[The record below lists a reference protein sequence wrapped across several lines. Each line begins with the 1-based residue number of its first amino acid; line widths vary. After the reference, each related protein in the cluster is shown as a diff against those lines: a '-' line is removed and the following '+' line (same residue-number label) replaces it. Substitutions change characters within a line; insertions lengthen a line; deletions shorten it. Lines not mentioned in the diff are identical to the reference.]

1 MRQSVTKVLVGLL
14 CFSCL
19 VVTGQA
25 QQTMPIDPDSA
36 PLDLRI
42 LVDISGS
49 MRDTDPNNLRI
60 PAVNLLVELLPEGS
74 TAGVWTF
81 GQFVNM
87 LVPHGQV
94 DSAWRAQARQ
104 RTNDINSVALHT
116 NIGEAIERASY
127 DFGFSTGR
135 NPKHYIILT
144 DGKVDIPPS
153 AAASRAERDR
163 IIRDLVPRV
172 REHNGTIHMV
182 GLSDDLDDTLMSQLA
197 AQTGGLNAVAADA
210 DELLALFLQV
220 MNASLGDQAP
230 AEVALDSNQQFRI
243 DSSVS
248 EFTAV
253 VFRPEPL
260 PVTLIAPNG
269 QRYTPDQLPA
279 NSEWLV
285 SERYDLITIRMPM
298 SGTWEVEGELG
309 ANSRIAVVSDLNLQ
323 VSPLPLNMM
332 AQNEAPLSAQFRDT
346 DGAVTDQEFLDLMT
360 LTAVVRQGAT
370 VVQRGTLTRS
380 GNEYVGNVTMP
391 SDEGS
396 YDVVIEAD
404 GQTFNRRRV
413 FSVNVREPLA
423 VEVIPRT
430 TSYEIRVYPNL
441 PELAEQP
448 MRLVAQ
454 VDGPDG
460 SAQFLP
466 FTQQPAGYWALD
478 VSGNR
483 GEGNYAVDVNVQFTG
498 IEQPTGELLIAPIV
512 LAFPVQAGEPR
523 SISAQQAQ
531 PPVEHQPVAPAPVI
545 PAPAT
550 TEPQESTAP
559 AETESPAVPAP
570 TEPFEI
576 GEEGLPDDWLDFV
589 PDDQRD
595 LTDWLP
601 YALAGGSGLLFL
613 ILLYLVYRRFEGRN
627 KLDDLDLDEP
637 LSKAERAVLEEM
649 DGKEVDEEVYVDKPA
664 PAAQAEDA
672 SEDDI
677 PTISDAVQNA
687 QEDDV
692 ENDDEPSILDDE
704 FDLESL
710 GIKDATEAE
719 SGLDDLDDWEDI
731 ISDDDSAFDEKLAP
745 DEFDL
750 SDDDIDDMLD
760 DSLLD
765 DDELPEDDKNKD
777 G

>member
-1 MRQSVTKVLVGLL
+1 MRQSVTKVLVSLL

-19 VVTGQA
+19 VATGQA
-25 QQTMPIDPDSA
+25 QQATPTDPNLA

-42 LVDISGS
+42 LIDISGS

-87 LVPHGQV
+87 LVPHGSV
-94 DSAWRAQARQ
+94 DSAWRQQARQ
-104 RTNDINSVALHT
+104 RANDINSVALHT

-163 IIRDLVPRV
+163 IIRDIVPRV

-197 AQTGGLNAVAADA
+197 AQTGGLSAVAEDA
-210 DELLALFLQV
+210 EELLALFLQV
-220 MNASLGDQAP
+220 MNASLGDQARE
-230 AEVALDSNQQFRI
+230 EVGLDLDQQFRI

-253 VFRPEPL
+253 IFRPEPT
-260 PVTLIAPNG
+260 PVTLVAPGG

-285 SERYDLITIRMPM
+285 SERYDLITIRMPA
-298 SGTWEVEGELG
+298 SGTWAVEGELG
-309 ANSRIAVVSDLNLQ
+309 ANSRVAVVSDLNLQ
-323 VSPLPLNMM
+323 VNPLPLNIM
-332 AQNEAPLSAQFRDT
+332 AQNEVPLLARFRDI

-370 VVQRGTLTRS
+370 VLQRGTLTRS
-380 GNEYVGNVTMP
+380 GNEFVGNVTMP
-391 SDEGS
+391 SGEGS
-396 YDVVIEAD
+396 YDVVVEAD

-441 PELAEQP
+441 PEMTEQE

-466 FTQQPAGYWALD
+466 FTQQPAGYWAVD
-478 VSGNR
+478 VAGNR
-483 GEGNYAVDVNVQFTG
+483 GDGHYSVDVNVQFIG
-498 IEQPTGELLIAPIV
+498 AEQPAGDVVIAPIV
-512 LAFPVQAGEPR
+512 LVFPVQAGDPR

-531 PPVEHQPVAPAPVI
+531 PPAARQ
-545 PAPAT
+545 
-550 TEPQESTAP
+550 P
-559 AETESPAVPAP
+559 AEPVPAMPAP
-570 TEPFEI
+570 TIPEPPPVSEAPQETLTVPTPVEPIEI

-589 PDDQRD
+589 PEGERRSA
-595 LTDWLP
+595 DWLP

-637 LSKAERAVLEEM
+637 LSKAERAVLEEL

-664 PAAQAEDA
+664 AAPEAEA
-672 SEDDI
+672 AEEDEI

-687 QEDDV
+687 EEDGAV
-692 ENDDEPSILDDE
+692 EDEEPSILDDE

-710 GIKDATEAE
+710 GIKDGASADT
-719 SGLDDLDDWEDI
+719 GLDDLDDWEDI

-765 DDELPEDDKNKD
+765 DDELPEDDKNK
-777 G
+777 GG